1 MHIFQHELKKTHIY
15 SNILQF
21 PYPSNVKK
29 KKPDKDF
36 LNTVHEYI
44 GKENVEYF
52 FSLKKNLN
60 SLFNKEYSVFNSGI
74 FFIKIQFFL

>member
-1 MHIFQHELKKTHIY
+1 MHIFQHEFKKTHIY

-29 KKPDKDF
+29 TPDKDF

-60 SLFNKEYSVFNSGI
+60 SLFNSGI